1 MEKIAIALVLV
12 LLVLG
17 FFFRDEFQSPDDSSC
32 KTREPGVRGG
42 ASGVDATIA
51 RRTEAEM
58 AIFNG
63 RGVAATI
70 ET

>member
-32 KTREPGVRGG
+32 KTREPGVRG

-51 RRTEAEM
+51 GRTEAEM